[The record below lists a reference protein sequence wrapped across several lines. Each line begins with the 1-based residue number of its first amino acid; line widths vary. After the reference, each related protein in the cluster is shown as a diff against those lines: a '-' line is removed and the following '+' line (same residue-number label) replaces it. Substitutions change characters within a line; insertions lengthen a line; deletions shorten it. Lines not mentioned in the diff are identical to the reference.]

1 MQLDQAQQQVFD
13 KLNHLLINLH
23 YKQIKTKNYHKV
35 FNMFN
40 KNSQIL
46 SDDLGYYIYGGVGR
60 GKTMLMKN
68 FFDKLNF
75 NEKFFCHFNSFM
87 KQIHQALH
95 EIRSQFIN
103 TSDEL
108 IFAVE
113 KTLKNNDYHYLPKV
127 ICFDEFQVLDV
138 ADAMLLSRIFE
149 YIFQKKIIVI
159 FTSNTHPL
167 ELYQN
172 GLQRELFINFV
183 KKILLTNCQVLHL
196 DSTIDYRA
204 LNLLSIYKKYLV
216 NDPKNIEIFKSYI
229 AEFTKNKISQT
240 KLIKVWGREL
250 VVKNSYE
257 NIAIFDANELFF
269 DNLHSADYEALA
281 INYDLIFINNLP
293 NFSNEDINE
302 LRRFTLFV
310 DEIYLHKT
318 ALIILAKNKIDN
330 LVDDNLLNNKFSF
343 FQRTISRLKEI
354 KSLSYFENSKFRHE
368 LLKKN
373 IA

>member
-1 MQLDQAQQQVFD
+1 MQLDQAQQRVFD

-68 FFDKLNF
+68 FFDKLKF

-113 KTLKNNDYHYLPKV
+113 KTLKNNDYQQLPKV

-196 DSTIDYRA
+196 DSIIDYRA
-204 LNLLSIYKKYLV
+204 LNLVSIYKKYLV

-229 AEFTKNKISQT
+229 AEFTRNKILQT

-257 NIAIFDANELFF
+257 NIAIFNANELFF
-269 DNLHSADYEALA
+269 DNLHSADYESLA